1 MDPRTNPYT
10 PNAGATPP
18 ALVGR
23 DDQVENFGI
32 LLERLHAGR
41 TEQSMI
47 ITGLRGVGK
56 TVLLNLFREKA
67 ESAGWA
73 VVEMEVTKHD
83 DTAFKRE
90 IAFQFR
96 RALFEI
102 APRERWRDR
111 LQRAARILRS
121 FTVSMDPDGNI
132 TAGMGAD
139 PLTGVA
145 DTGSLDRDLADVLVA
160 LGEAAKE
167 HGTGVVL
174 LLDEVQFLSRTQLEA
189 VIMALHRTVQ
199 RSLPVTMVGAGLPQ
213 VPELAGDAK
222 SYAERLFTFPEIGSL
237 SETDAARAFATPA
250 TEESVDVDEDAVSAA
265 YTFTDGYPYF
275 LQELGYAVWS
285 IATSNRI
292 RGADVREAE
301 RLVEA
306 KLDDNFF
313 RVRLDRTTQM
323 EQVYL
328 RAMAELGPE
337 PQLAGDV
344 AALMDRTSPQ
354 CAPFRSNLVEKGL
367 LYTPE
372 HGYAAFTVPHFDR
385 FLIRTVPDLVVPPVG
400 GSR

>member
-23 DDQVENFGI
+23 DDQVEDFGI
-32 LLERLHAGR
+32 LLERLRAGR

-56 TVLLNLFREKA
+56 TVLLNLFREQA

-90 IAFQFR
+90 ISFQFR
-96 RALFEI
+96 RALFEV
-102 APRERWRDR
+102 APREKWRDR
-111 LQRAARILRS
+111 LEKAARILRS
-121 FTVSMDPDGNI
+121 FTLSMDPDGNI

-139 PLTGVA
+139 PLLGVA
-145 DTGSLDRDLADVLVA
+145 DTGSLDRDLADVLIA
-160 LGEAAKE
+160 LGEAAEE
-167 HGTGVVL
+167 HDTGVVL
-174 LLDEVQFLSRTQLEA
+174 LLDEVQFLSRAQLEA

-199 RSLPVTMVGAGLPQ
+199 RSLPITMVGAGLPQ

-222 SYAERLFTFPEIGSL
+222 SYAERLFRFPEIGSL
-237 SETDAARAFATPA
+237 SESDAAKAFATPA
-250 TEESVDVDEDAVSAA
+250 RDAAVAVDDDAVTAA
-265 YTFTDGYPYF
+265 YAFTDGYPYF
-275 LQELGYAVWS
+275 LQELGHAVWT
-285 IATSNRI
+285 IATGDRI
-292 RGADVREAE
+292 RGADIREAE

-323 EQVYL
+323 ERVYL
-328 RAMAELGPE
+328 RAMAERGPE
-337 PQLAGDV
+337 PHLAGDV
-344 AALMDRTSPQ
+344 ASLMDRTSPQ

-385 FLIRTVPDLVVPPVG
+385 FLRRTIPDLVVPPVG